1 MRHKLRWLELKNAK
15 CVCILCFGACMCA
28 CMCVCMCVCERE
40 WERKWKRERENKS
53 SKLIKAP
60 PACPEVPSCELSL
73 RRCLTFPAVERRWP
87 MWWQSFAFPAL
98 VGCLTPPAP
107 FFSSQFFLPHH
118 TQYLVM
124 ISSSPP
130 HDARNC
136 LLSHHP
142 FLLFSRFLPPLRAL
156 SLHV

>member
-1 MRHKLRWLELKNAK
+1 MFPHSGFSNLAMGIDFIAAPSSWL
-15 CVCILCFGACMCA
+15 GALHPD
-28 CMCVCMCVCERE
+28 EDLPE
-40 WERKWKRERENKS
+40 PS
-53 SKLIKAP
+53 
-60 PACPEVPSCELSL
+60 PAVSPSCELSL